1 MLLHEYVVL
10 NLSMLL
16 LWIVILPE
24 GVNQNLV
31 KVTNSCLPLLVVSFV
46 ISNEYLDK
54 STMCFLTTAQKC
66 LLTASSWTRLG
77 DKSNIATCCVTLV
90 KVDFRVSFVIGNMNF
105 LTLISLRV

>member
-16 LWIVILPE
+16 LWLVILPE

-46 ISNEYLDK
+46 ISISNEYLDK
-54 STMCFLTTAQKC
+54 TTMCFLKTAQKW
-66 LLTASSWTRLG
+66 LL
-77 DKSNIATCCVTLV
+77 IA
-90 KVDFRVSFVIGNMNF
+90 
-105 LTLISLRV
+105 